1 VIDGKYIIKK
11 EELGRGSFAITHLTV
26 LEPNTLLACKMI
38 CKQKMLEKVPPTRLR
53 SKWQITRRP
62 NAAISSTV

>member
-1 VIDGKYIIKK
+1 MIDGKYIIKK

-38 CKQKMLEKVPPTRLR
+38 CKQKMLEKVAPMAERRFKWLRTRKHDATT
-53 SKWQITRRP
+53 S
-62 NAAISSTV
+62 